1 MRAFAVIGDPVRR
14 RILDLLVEGERT
26 AGELGAVVQREFHI
40 SQPAVSQHLRVL
52 RDGGLTRVRPEG
64 TRRLYAVDPAPLRE
78 VAEWVDR
85 YRRYWTESFD
95 SLDEHLA
102 EMQGKAGPAMRSA
115 RETKQPAKRTRK
127 PK

>member
-1 MRAFAVIGDPVRR
+1 MRAFEVIGDPVRR

-26 AGELGAVVQREFHI
+26 AGEIGAVVQREFHI

-52 RDGGLTRVRPEG
+52 RDGGLARVRSEG
-64 TRRLYAVDPAPLRE
+64 TRRRYAVDPAPLRE

-85 YRRYWTESFD
+85 YLRHWTERFD

-102 EMQGKAGPAMRSA
+102 AVQGKARAAATPARGA
-115 RETKQPAKRTRK
+115 TRARK